1 MLGPRFEHAAPQW
14 FRDTGTYSQPTS
26 QPESEDNTKAH
37 KNVTMAL
44 PVTSQLDP
52 TSAVDIPIRFY
63 GIHLFILFIRNT
75 TNAMLLVLM
84 MMENGVGYIVAV
96 LLDPRS
102 IYRHAA

>member
-1 MLGPRFEHAAPQW
+1 MLCWVLGSSMPHHSGSGIQGHIAN
-14 FRDTGTYSQPTS
+14 

-75 TNAMLLVLM
+75 TM
-84 MMENGVGYIVAV
+84 
-96 LLDPRS
+96 RCCWC
-102 IYRHAA
+102 